1 MNKEEKDK
9 GIRKAMKEQSQFR
22 LPSNFVYRT
31 MQKVEE
37 TALLRERQTERRTLW
52 ATILASVFLIA
63 CSITCAFIFFGNAI
77 KQSFSQSI
85 TQVESPITHFPTPY
99 LLFIATITLL
109 LLFDR
114 WMRKQY
120 FKRNV

>member
-9 GIRKAMKEQSQFR
+9 GIRKAMKEQPQFR

-52 ATILASVFLIA
+52 ATILASIFLVTGSIA
-63 CSITCAFIFFGNAI
+63 CAFIFFGNAI